1 METNWTYEEF
11 STFAM
16 LYAASVNADVE
27 PDDLHLIRQRVDENT
42 FDKMKSVFDQC
53 SDIKCIDI
61 LRAYHDR
68 YMADEASRQRLLND
82 VKILFEADDRYTN
95 FERELVRM
103 FRMVL

>member
-27 PDDLHLIRQRVDENT
+27 PDDLNLIRQRVDENT